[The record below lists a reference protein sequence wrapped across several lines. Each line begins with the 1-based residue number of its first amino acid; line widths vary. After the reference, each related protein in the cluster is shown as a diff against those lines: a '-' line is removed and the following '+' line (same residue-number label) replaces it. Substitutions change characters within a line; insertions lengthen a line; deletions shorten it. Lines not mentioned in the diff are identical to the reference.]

1 MQQLATAQSLSEL
14 KYQYRRL
21 AAIHHPDRGGCSEQM
36 QRLNNRYE
44 QLHLQFIS
52 KSASAANQDLG
63 DSPDFSQLCCGDLLY
78 INNTLSE
85 VLEVSDRGFRV
96 VAKGRARQAWFD
108 LDTGLGLFNNRLQA
122 GFTPRSPTR
131 H

>member
-1 MQQLATAQSLSEL
+1 MQQLAAAQSLNEL

-21 AAIHHPDRGGCSEQM
+21 AAIHHPDRGGCNMQM
-36 QRLNNRYE
+36 QTLNSRYE
-44 QLHLQFIS
+44 QLHLQFIG
-52 KSASAANQDLG
+52 KNAHAANQGFD
-63 DSPDFSQLCCGDLLY
+63 DHPDFSQLCCGDLLY

-85 VLEVSDRGFRV
+85 VLEVTNRGFRV

-108 LDTGLGLFNNRLQA
+108 LNTGLGMFNRRLQA
-122 GFTPRSPTR
+122 GFAPRSTTR